1 MTGRTSWGVRASG
14 SDAPQPELG
23 PEEPVGDF
31 HEPGAE
37 EPEGIRAD
45 EASVAADVAGERLRT
60 RMRSARERVMERLES
75 LPPEVTTEEL
85 QRAVESLARR
95 VGEAPAGP
103 LAADSSSAPARAPDR
118 VEYRV
123 DERPAAA
130 PSGTEDFD
138 DILDRD
144 DPRRGALPDSRSNMR
159 REARYGTRAAAG
171 RDARPEESRQES
183 HSRQESLSVLDQL
196 ETRLDSLSERVER
209 SKGMPTAAADGA
221 EPAARSDMSRQF
233 LALEQRIDA
242 LREVAEANNVSAV
255 REDLSRLG
263 RQVDNLAH
271 DRGDIAE
278 SINAVRD
285 QLARLHTAFQDR
297 GEPDSAALEAIEQRL
312 SGLAGQVSQFEL
324 APAVLDAVE
333 RGYTHILERMA
344 RIERIAENAAPPE
357 DLWDRIEAIRSQIE
371 RLPSR
376 DSVTAL
382 ENRLLELADRV
393 DAAASGGPDDASL
406 ARLEGQLDKIAFSL
420 ADISIRKDTEG
431 DDLSRRLG
439 DVLKRL
445 DRMEREGNKEIDFTP
460 IEVRLSDIA
469 ARLDTRLR
477 GPTDRAVAAIEKR
490 LDGLARAF
498 DDQLDLA
505 AAGLVPLER
514 KLDGLSGLIR
524 DLELTGRGPDL
535 GVFEQRLDDLQ
546 ARLGEIG
553 IEIRRSGG
561 PELLRRLDELASR
574 LDAFQP
580 GQSQID
586 MAPVTE
592 RLDQLAERINA
603 IQPAAMPD
611 LNPIQTRLDELAAA
625 IIDTGEEDGEDPVA
639 AQLAEITALLN
650 AERDNDID
658 VARVTALLEKLES
671 AFDRSEEPDFA
682 ALQERMVKLNET
694 LESAAELAS
703 LEDISDLR
711 SEIATLRRELRSLS
725 TTNGEDSEIAPVLKD
740 LAERIDKLPSETPAT
755 SRDLEDQMGRILLAI
770 EQSAGQNTAI
780 DKISQTLTAIQATL
794 DDTIRYGG
802 LATEEALGDG
812 QGANL
817 LMQLGRA
824 LREDLGA
831 LRSEAVEAE
840 RRTQDSINALG
851 GVLSGVTGRM
861 AVLETGTPAP
871 AAMQPAEPVEP
882 IAAPQEPAPAMVFAS
897 DPPEHA
903 EPDLAGPEM
912 TETQIPAV
920 EDSPA
925 GVSAAM
931 ASQAEIP
938 ASPMPDPMAD
948 SMAEPA
954 AWSGDEA
961 AAAQDE
967 PQAGE
972 PEPQPA
978 MTAPVL
984 ETDEDDAPVTSS
996 IEQDIAAQEA
1006 AAQQQRSETTSLIAA
1021 IRGIEPQRVSVADAD
1036 RAAATMDAARTSE
1049 PEPVAAPEISAPQTT
1064 EPEASAPAVA
1074 GDQEP
1079 EADLDAGAATLP
1091 DAMPDA
1097 ASETMPDA
1105 ASETVPDA
1113 DADDSGPAF
1122 TGTLDVTPQPD
1133 DAIAAVPSRPAEP
1146 AETKSTGNQGFLGR
1160 LTSSQLLKRATGGK
1174 AESFTPGLDDDDDPD
1189 ALLEPGTDGPMM
1201 SELDGA
1207 PSSDTAVMSGEGRD
1221 DAASRQTSAASIGD
1235 PQPGTG
1241 FILTENPD
1249 SGGKVDDFLVAARR
1263 AARAAVIEAA
1273 EAERHA
1279 EENKPDNLLIR
1290 ILSALNAQRKI
1301 ILAGALVLALAF
1313 AAWQFLQSRDGVV
1326 APQMAQGMQEA
1337 LPETPQV
1344 AAAPAMPAMA
1354 AADTASDAGA
1364 GIVQAPAAMESA
1376 PAAAEP
1382 TSEVTFADPG
1392 VQPDQFRP
1400 RAAGAESQISEFTTS
1415 PLTGTD
1421 LKTLLSGAQEGVR
1434 DSQFKVGL
1442 AYARGLGVD
1451 KNYVEAYKWLDVAAR
1466 AGDPQAA
1473 SRRDALAKVMEP
1485 GDADK
1490 ARAAAAAW
1498 FITSAEQGVR
1508 DSQFKAGLAYARGLG
1523 VKQDYIEA
1531 YKWLDVAARA
1541 GDPQAGSRRDALAKV
1556 MEPGDVDKARA
1567 AAAAFQQ
1574 KPRVRA
1580 ALVISR
1586 PGSDGAEEPAAAIDL
1601 SLVPAAIGPD
1611 KLRIAAI
1618 TGNHAAEFEIATRF
1632 ADGRGVA
1639 QDFKQAV
1646 FWYKRAAEGG
1656 LAPAQ
1661 YRLAS
1666 IYEKGTGI
1674 RRNPRI
1680 AQEWYRRAAQ
1690 AGNAKAMHNLAVLFA
1705 EGAVGKPDLTAAVTW
1720 FKKAAGYG
1728 VRDSQFNAGILY
1740 ARGLG
1745 VKQDSA
1751 EAFKWFAIAAHS
1763 GDEQAKARREAIA
1776 RAMPAQLL
1784 AEARATVEAFKPTP
1798 LDPVA
1803 NVAPQPD
1810 VGWGA
1815 APVAEAPGKVS
1826 FHSPDLIEQAQAQ
1839 LARLGFRPGPADGK
1853 MGPRTRRAVEA
1864 FQAAAGLAITGKI
1877 DASLVD
1883 ALQSHQI

>member
-37 EPEGIRAD
+37 ESEGIGAD
-45 EASVAADVAGERLRT
+45 EASVAADEADVADVAGERLRT

-324 APAVLDAVE
+324 APAALDAVE
-333 RGYTHILERMA
+333 RGYAHILERMA

-490 LDGLARAF
+490 LDGLAKAF

-524 DLELTGRGPDL
+524 DLELTGRGPDM

-996 IEQDIAAQEA
+996 IEQDIAAQEV

-1036 RAAATMDAARTSE
+1036 LAAATMDAARTSE

-1091 DAMPDA
+1091 DAMPDAASETMPDA

-1221 DAASRQTSAASIGD
+1221 DAASGQTSAASIGD

-1451 KNYVEAYKWLDVAAR
+1451 KNYVEAYKWLDLAAG
-1466 AGDPQAA
+1466 AGDSQAA
-1473 SRRDALAKVMEP
+1473 
-1485 GDADK
+1485 
-1490 ARAAAAAW
+1490 
-1498 FITSAEQGVR
+1498 
-1508 DSQFKAGLAYARGLG
+1508 
-1523 VKQDYIEA
+1523 
-1531 YKWLDVAARA
+1531 
-1541 GDPQAGSRRDALAKV
+1541 SRRDALAKV